1 MHSSTFAVLISAAL
15 VAGQTNTELQTNF
28 PTAASS
34 TGLPAAR
41 TIAAGETFD
50 GEMIQWDRSPSTCS
64 DQSEGGD
71 KDAVFILEDGAT
83 LSNVIIGPD
92 NGEGIHCKGTCTLNN
107 AIMGIDETYSWW
119 TKVCEDAATFLQ
131 ESGTSNV
138 NGGGARGASDK
149 VFQHNGGGTVAVKNF
164 FASDIGKL
172 YRSCGNCDSM
182 SERHSTFTNIRVVE
196 KSSVVAGININYGDT
211 TSITDSC
218 ILEGAECWLY
228 EGNDS
233 GDEPTKV
240 GSGPDGTSC
249 VVSGVQTAG
258 C

>member
-1 MHSSTFAVLISAAL
+1 MHSQTLAVLLSAGL

-34 TGLPAAR
+34 TGLFAAR

-83 LSNVIIGPD
+83 LSNVVIGPD
-92 NGEGIHCKGTCTLNN
+92 NGEGIHCKGQCTLNN
-107 AIMGIDETYSWW
+107 VWW
-119 TKVCEDAATFLQ
+119 SKVCEDAATFLQ
-131 ESGTSNV
+131 DSGTSYV

-149 VFQHNGGGTVAVKNF
+149 VLQHNGGGTVAVKNF

-172 YRSCGNCDSM
+172 YRSCGNCDTQN
-182 SERHSTFTNIRVVE
+182 ERHSTFTNIKVADG
-196 KSSVVAGININYGDT
+196 SSVVAGINVNFGDT

-218 ILEGAECWLY
+218 ILDGADCWLY
-228 EGNDS
+228 TGNDS
-233 GDEPTKV
+233 GDEPEKV
-240 GSGPDGTSC
+240 GSGPDGSTC
-249 VVSGVQTAG
+249 VVSGVKTEG

>member
-1 MHSSTFAVLISAAL
+1 MHSPALAVLLSAAL

-34 TGLPAAR
+34 TGLPAVR

-50 GEMIQWDRSPSTCS
+50 GGMIEWDRSPSTCQ
-64 DQSEGGD
+64 DQTETGD
-71 KDAVFILEDGAT
+71 KDAVFILEEGAT
-83 LSNVIIGPD
+83 LSNVIIGPN

-107 AIMGIDETYSWW
+107 IWW

-131 ESGTSNV
+131 ESGTSYV

-149 VFQHNGGGTVAVKNF
+149 VLQHNGGGTVAVKNF
-164 FASDIGKL
+164 FASDVGKV
-172 YRSCGNCDSM
+172 YRSCGNCDTM
-182 SERHSTFTNIRVVE
+182 HERHSTFTNIRVDGA
-196 KSSVVAGININYGDT
+196 KVVAGININYGDT
-211 TSITDSC
+211 TSIEDSC
-218 ILEGAECWLY
+218 ILDGADCWLY

-233 GDEPTKV
+233 GDEPSKV

-249 VVSGVQTAG
+249 TVSGVKTEG